1 MRKSLPII
9 KRELF
14 VITYIIALFSCLT
27 VVGEKNKITTY
38 NVAGVN
44 SVRSTN
50 IIKEEKVA
58 IVQEE
63 EVIEEKPTLYQYRLT
78 SYYEN
83 DECLSTPCT
92 GTGLC
97 DKDFQ
102 TNEHGWYTYNGKLVL
117 AAATPYLINQFGYKE
132 NKLYFR
138 YYDEVK
144 LTIDGVEYEGIILD
158 TCGACYK
165 NEIIDLFVSG
175 KNSVIDRGYKGRN
188 MITLEV
194 TKKQ

>member
-1 MRKSLPII
+1 MKRTLQII
-9 KRELF
+9 KREIF
-14 VITYIIALFSCLT
+14 VTSYIIALFLCLA

-44 SVRSTN
+44 SVMSTN
-50 IIKEEKVA
+50 LIMEEKPV
-58 IVQEE
+58 E
-63 EVIEEKPTLYQYRLT
+63 EVEEIVVESPTLYQYRLT

-83 DECLSTPCT
+83 DECKSTPCT

-97 DKDFQ
+97 DKDFE
-102 TNEHGWYTYNGKLVL
+102 TNEHGWYTYHGKLVL
-117 AAATPYLINQFGYKE
+117 AAATPYLVKQFGYKE
-132 NKLYFR
+132 NKLYFK
-138 YYDEVK
+138 YYDEVT
-144 LTIDGVEYEGIILD
+144 LTIDGVQYEGIILD
-158 TCGACYK
+158 TCGACYR

-175 KNSVIDRGYKGRN
+175 KDSVIDRGYKGNN

>member
-1 MRKSLPII
+1 MKKSFPIL
-9 KRELF
+9 KREIF
-14 VITYIIALFSCLT
+14 VTLYIIALFSCLT

-44 SVRSTN
+44 SVRFTN
-50 IIKEEKVA
+50 LIKEEKVE
-58 IVQEE
+58 IVEE
-63 EVIEEKPTLYQYRLT
+63 EIPKEEPTLYQYRLT

-83 DECLSTPCT
+83 DECKSTPCT

-97 DKDFQ
+97 DKDFEK
-102 TNEHGWYTYNGKLVL
+102 NEHGWYTYNGKLVL
-117 AAATPYLINQFGYKE
+117 AAATPYLIKQFGYKE

-138 YYDEVK
+138 YYDEVT
-144 LTIDGVEYEGIILD
+144 LTIDGVKYEGIILD
-158 TCGACYK
+158 TCGACYR

-175 KNSVIDRGYKGRN
+175 KESVIDRGYKGRN